1 MIRQH
6 RRKKRG
12 NGLMDFF
19 KLFKDITPVARD
31 VVSIGQNTHDIIKEI
46 KKKKSVDNIEDIVN
60 RINKIKSGNGFAY
73 I

>member
-1 MIRQH
+1 
-6 RRKKRG
+6 
-12 NGLMDFF
+12 MDFF